1 MGEIVF
7 TPASVLDFLTQI
19 EELKD
24 YDIGIKE
31 DIGKSIQ
38 VTIGNSVYSV
48 ETNNAVEVSVD
59 KEIVTEVEDVNQDTY
74 FALSDSGE
82 IELEPINSGVI
93 KELAKT
99 LFVGGLVRLTTKF
112 LK

>member
-74 FALSDSGE
+74 LALSDSGE